1 MGAFSTNDRMD
12 FRAVLSAFSDTE
24 VPMPPREDGETPEWC
39 EGERLMCAGGSWT
52 PSIGQAPEGWHEGSG
67 FSSWRILEA
76 DVPQTYYLSPV
87 PMLPLPPP
95 CGEGGRAAA
104 EGDRTASFETG
115 RQIPVIHPFQCF
127 RMRGAAKR
135 QEETAFRNSFGL
147 PTDPFPT
154 LLASDVTPFAFWY
167 EGDPEG
173 GCIRFLTETESER
186 LMGLPE
192 GWTKYGGGR
201 RGDPASATLQG
212 AGEMRLPSL
221 VPITLWPGFM
231 RCWLTGPERRNEPM
245 FEAYITNTALYPLMG
260 IEVGT
265 TVHFPMTTQEL
276 QAALAKIGI
285 DGKRYSEV
293 FFTSFDSDVLGLYD
307 HLYECENIDE
317 LNELGHA
324 LLEVRDKGGLETF
337 EAALVLGNHTRSV
350 KDLINL
356 TQNLDLYRFYPDIS
370 DDEGLGRLYADEL
383 GTIDIPEHIQN
394 YFDYEAYGRDVRINE
409 GGVFAPGGYV
419 SAVPEGFKE
428 YYHGPQDI
436 PPEHR
441 IFAYPEKAEPVHS
454 ILAALKRFQEAPARS
469 EKGQGGA
476 FP

>member
-1 MGAFSTNDRMD
+1 
-12 FRAVLSAFSDTE
+12 
-24 VPMPPREDGETPEWC
+24 
-39 EGERLMCAGGSWT
+39 
-52 PSIGQAPEGWHEGSG
+52 
-67 FSSWRILEA
+67 
-76 DVPQTYYLSPV
+76 
-87 PMLPLPPP
+87 
-95 CGEGGRAAA
+95 
-104 EGDRTASFETG
+104 
-115 RQIPVIHPFQCF
+115 
-127 RMRGAAKR
+127 
-135 QEETAFRNSFGL
+135 
-147 PTDPFPT
+147 
-154 LLASDVTPFAFWY
+154 
-167 EGDPEG
+167 
-173 GCIRFLTETESER
+173 
-186 LMGLPE
+186 
-192 GWTKYGGGR
+192 
-201 RGDPASATLQG
+201 
-212 AGEMRLPSL
+212 
-221 VPITLWPGFM
+221 
-231 RCWLTGPERRNEPM
+231 M

-428 YYHGPQDI
+428 YYHGPD
-436 PPEHR
+436 R
-441 IFAYPEKAEPVHS
+441 KSVV
-454 ILAALKRFQEAPARS
+454 
-469 EKGQGGA
+469 
-476 FP
+476 